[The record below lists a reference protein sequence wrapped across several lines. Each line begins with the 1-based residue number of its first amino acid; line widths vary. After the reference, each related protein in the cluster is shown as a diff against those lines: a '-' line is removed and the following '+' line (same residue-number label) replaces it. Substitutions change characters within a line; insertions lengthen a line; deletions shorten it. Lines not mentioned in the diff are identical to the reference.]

1 MPTFDY
7 FDILAP
13 LYERVF
19 PPGDSQD
26 LCARLGLPT
35 GGALLDAGGG
45 TGRVAQNLRGMA
57 GRVVVADLSLR
68 MLAEANKKEGLNPVC
83 AHTERLPFPD
93 EFFAR
98 IIMVDAFH
106 HVCDQ
111 QQTAAEL
118 WRVLQPGGRLVI
130 EEPDVRSFTV
140 KLLAIGEKLALM
152 RSRFLAPPRIGEMFS
167 HPGARIRME
176 TESATAWII
185 VEKAER
191 NRQD

>member
-1 MPTFDY
+1 MPAFDH
-7 FDILAP
+7 FDWIAP
-13 LYERVF
+13 LYETFIR
-19 PPGDSQD
+19 PADSQA
-26 LCARLGLPT
+26 LFGRIGLPT

-45 TGRVAQNLRGMA
+45 TGRVAQMLRGMA
-57 GRVVVADLSLR
+57 GMIVVADLSLP
-68 MLAEANKKEGLNPVC
+68 MLAEARAKDGLNPAC

-130 EEPDVRSFTV
+130 EEPDIREFGV
-140 KLLAIGEKLALM
+140 KLLALAEKLALM